1 VALNR
6 LLSAALVAGL
16 LAGSAWLGQDAAANF
31 AASPGFSGRAGP
43 TCLACHTEAPV
54 GHEEAAAALDGL
66 PAEWEP
72 GKTYRLTIRVEG
84 GPAAMPAPAPQ
95 GGFDLSI
102 DGGSFAVPAG
112 FEGKER
118 VPNPQEIT
126 YLPDGTLM
134 REWQADW
141 TAPGL
146 ESRPATHGAWLAV
159 LAANGNH
166 VVAANTS
173 DGGERFDSVA
183 SLTATVPPA
192 PSALEAWRALPLL
205 APEASVTVDADGA
218 AQVSGRHL
226 DGNATS
232 LSWSLD
238 GGAWQLRPTGAE
250 WRLRLEGLSPGSH
263 RLAYRSEGSDRV
275 SPEATLDLAVP
286 GSALGL
292 AHGRDAPLPSVL
304 PLIALVAAVLLVRR
318 SRP

>member
-1 VALNR
+1 MKP

-54 GHEEAAAALDGL
+54 GHEAAAVVFDGL
-66 PAEWEP
+66 PEAWEL
-72 GKTYRLTIRVEG
+72 GRTYRLTVRVEG

-134 REWQADW
+134 REWQVDW

-146 ESRPATHGAWLAV
+146 ESRPAAHGVWLAV

-183 SLTATVPPA
+183 SLAATLPPA
-192 PSALEAWRALPLL
+192 PSAVVAWMALPLL
-205 APEASVTVDADGA
+205 APTASATVDADGA
-218 AQVSGRHL
+218 VQVAGRHL

-232 LSWSLD
+232 VAWSLD
-238 GGAWQLRPTGAE
+238 GGAWQSRPTGPE
-250 WRLRLEGLSPGSH
+250 WRLRLEGLSAGSH
-263 RLAYRSEGSDRV
+263 RLAYHSEGSDRV
-275 SPEATLDLAVP
+275 SPEGSLDVAVP
-286 GSALGL
+286 GFALDLGQG
-292 AHGRDAPLPSVL
+292 HDAPSSVL
-304 PLIALVAAVLLVRR
+304 LPLLSLVAAILLSRR
-318 SRP
+318 PHP